1 MSVARLGDTH
11 PEETRAP
18 ALTAELDVPSILA
31 QARHENFPVA
41 LRVLPRATRRRLE
54 AVYGFARLVDDAGD
68 EAAGDRL
75 ALLGWLEEDLQR
87 AFAGEARHPLLQRL
101 TPLVRELRL
110 GPEPFRR
117 LIDANRQD
125 QSVARYR
132 SWEELAAYC
141 DLSANPVGELVL
153 CVFGAATPERIRRS
167 DSVCTALQ
175 LAEHLQDVGEDL
187 ARDRVYLPQED
198 MGRFG
203 VVEDDLHAATPSEAL
218 ERLLAFEV
226 GRARSLLADGVPLV
240 GSLRG
245 RTRLAIAAYVGG
257 GRAALDAIERSGF
270 DVLRSSPHAGTPA
283 RLRATAAVLRE
294 AR

>member
-1 MSVARLGDTH
+1 M
-11 PEETRAP
+11 RAP

-41 LRVLPRATRRRLE
+41 LRVLPRATRSRLE

-75 ALLGWLEEDLQR
+75 ALLDWLEEDLQR
-87 AFAGEARHPLLQRL
+87 AFEGEARHPLLQRL
-101 TPLVRELRL
+101 TPLVHELRL

-125 QSVARYR
+125 QSVMRYG

-167 DSVCTALQ
+167 DAVCTALQ

-187 ARDRVYLPQED
+187 ARGRVYLPEED
-198 MGRFG
+198 MARFG
-203 VVEDDLHAATPSEAL
+203 VVEDDLHAATPSEPL

-226 GRARSLLADGVPLV
+226 ERARSLLADGVPLV

-245 RTRLAIAAYVGG
+245 RARLAIAAYVGG

-270 DVLRSSPHAGTPA
+270 DVLRNSPHAGTPA
-283 RLRATAAVLRE
+283 QLRATAAVLRE

>member
-11 PEETRAP
+11 LRETKAP

-31 QARHENFPVA
+31 QARRENFPVA

-75 ALLGWLEEDLQR
+75 ALLDWLEADLQR
-87 AFAGEARHPLLQRL
+87 AFADEAQHPLLQRL

-110 GPEPFRR
+110 TPEPFRR

-141 DLSANPVGELVL
+141 ELSANPVGELVL
-153 CVFGAATPERIRRS
+153 CIFGAATPEHIRRS

-187 ARDRVYLPQED
+187 ARGRVYLPQED
-198 MGRFG
+198 MERFG
-203 VVEDDLHAATPSEAL
+203 VVEDDLRAETPSEPL

-226 GRARSLLADGVPLV
+226 ERARTLLADGVPLV

-245 RTRLAIAAYVGG
+245 RARLAIAAYVGG
-257 GRAALDAIERSGF
+257 GRAALDAIERSEF
-270 DVLRSSPHAGTPA
+270 DVLRNSPHAGTAA
-283 RLRATAAVLRE
+283 RLRATAAVIRE